1 MTKFRLAIIAV
12 AFALLIG
19 LAGYNWYSSL
29 NGGANGGRSQYISQV
44 DPSVTIGGPFTLT
57 NQEGQRVNQSIL
69 NGKWT
74 AVFFGYT
81 YCPDVCPLTLQSL
94 ARTKSALG
102 KDADKL
108 QIVFITV
115 DPERD
120 TPANMK
126 AYLASGGFPPGVIGL
141 TGTPEEVKAVEKAY
155 RVTASKSGEGDDY
168 IYNHTAVVFLMNPK
182 GQFDSP
188 LMSDIKPKQI
198 DDQIKDSMKA
208 NS

>member
-1 MTKFRLAIIAV
+1 MTKFRLAIIAA

-19 LAGYNWYSSL
+19 LAGYNWYNSL
-29 NGGANGGRSQYISQV
+29 KGGANVARSQYASQV

-57 NQEGQRVNQSIL
+57 NQDGQRVDQSIL

-94 ARTKSALG
+94 ARTKAALG

-120 TPANMK
+120 SPANMK

-141 TGTPEEVKAVEKAY
+141 TGSSEEIKSVEKAY
-155 RVTASKSGEGDDY
+155 RVTASKSGDGDNY
-168 IYNHTAVVFLMNPK
+168 TYNHTAVIFLMNPK

-188 LMSDIKPKQI
+188 LMSDITPQQSAE
-198 DDQIKDSMKA
+198 QIKDSMKA
-208 NS
+208 AT

>member
-1 MTKFRLAIIAV
+1 MTKFRLAVIAA

-29 NGGANGGRSQYISQV
+29 NPRANVTTSQV
-44 DPSVTIGGPFTLT
+44 DPAVRIGGPFALT
-57 NQEGQRVNQSIL
+57 DQEGKTVDQTIL

-81 YCPDVCPLTLQSL
+81 YCPDVCPVTLQSL
-94 ARTKSALG
+94 ARTKSAMG
-102 KDADKL
+102 KNADKL

-141 TGTPEEVKAVEKAY
+141 TGTPEQITAVERAY
-155 RVTASKSGEGDDY
+155 RISASRVGEGDTY
-168 IYNHTAVVFLMNPK
+168 TYNHTSLVYLMDPQGN
-182 GQFDSP
+182 FHSP
-188 LMSDIKPKQI
+188 LMSDLTPQQSA
-198 DDQIKDSMKA
+198 DQIGDAMRGR
-208 NS
+208 

>member
-1 MTKFRLAIIAV
+1 MTKFRLAVIAA
-12 AFALLIG
+12 AFAILIG
-19 LAGYNWYSSL
+19 LAGYNWYNNL
-29 NGGANGGRSQYISQV
+29 APRANAVTSQI
-44 DPSVTIGGPFTLT
+44 DPNAPQIGGPFTLT
-57 NQEGQRVNQSIL
+57 DQDGNTVDQSIL
-69 NGKWT
+69 SGKWT

-94 ARTKSALG
+94 ARTKAALG

-120 TPANMK
+120 SPANLK

-141 TGTPEEVKAVEKAY
+141 TGTPEEIKSVERAY
-155 RVTASKSGEGDDY
+155 RVTAIKSGDGDNY
-168 IYNHTAVVFLMNPK
+168 TYNHTAVIFLMNPK

-188 LMSDIKPKQI
+188 LMSDITPQQSA
-198 DDQIKDSMKA
+198 DQIKDSMKA

>member
-1 MTKFRLAIIAV
+1 MTKFRLAIIAA

-29 NGGANGGRSQYISQV
+29 KGGANGGRSQYTSQV

-57 NQEGQRVNQSIL
+57 NQDGQRVDQSIL

-94 ARTKSALG
+94 ARTKAALG

-120 TPANMK
+120 SPANMK

-141 TGTPEEVKAVEKAY
+141 TGTPEEIKSVEKAY
-155 RVTASKSGEGDDY
+155 RVTASKSGDGDNY
-168 IYNHTAVVFLMNPK
+168 TYNHTAVVFLMNPK

-188 LMSDIKPKQI
+188 LMSDITPQQSA
-198 DDQIKDSMKA
+198 DQIKDSMKA
-208 NS
+208 KG